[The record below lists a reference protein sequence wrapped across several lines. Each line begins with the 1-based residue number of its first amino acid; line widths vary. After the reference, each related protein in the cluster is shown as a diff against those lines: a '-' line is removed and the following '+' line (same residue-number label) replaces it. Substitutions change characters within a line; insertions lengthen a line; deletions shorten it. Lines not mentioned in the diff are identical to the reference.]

1 MLATYMSPYLTIQL
15 ESIMTITD
23 FFYSIR
29 KDIKKS
35 IRFKLYFAKYK
46 IVFITNT
53 LTQLS

>member
-15 ESIMTITD
+15 KSIMTITD

-35 IRFKLYFAKYK
+35 TRFKLYFAKYK